1 LVADFEDS
9 VWSSTERTSNADLEN
24 LGGVVLEC
32 MNGCPSEAL
41 RNPVEV
47 RRLRESNKIFGLEN
61 GEKWSDQKL
70 MVDFLDNLFD
80 MSVSAVA
87 KLDRPVSVSF
97 SCEHGWSDFLS
108 IGT

>member
-1 LVADFEDS
+1 
-9 VWSSTERTSNADLEN
+9 
-24 LGGVVLEC
+24 
-32 MNGCPSEAL
+32 MNGSPSEAL

-61 GEKWSDQKL
+61 GEKWSDQKV

-80 MSVSAVA
+80 MSVSAVT

-97 SCEHGWSDFLS
+97 SYEHMAGLIFLAS
-108 IGT
+108 VCNTRSRLQYPDTVPGTGAARVFCVMAGGG